1 MMDGK
6 ETRCGGRA
14 GFFVALGCIVLL
26 LLLIG
31 PVTAQTVT
39 VAASDSSA
47 ASKAAANYICD
58 GYNDQVEINAAFNA
72 LPGEVGTVQLTEG
85 TFHCSDVIFP
95 TAGSE
100 LLGSGQDSTVI
111 EMLNPLNSYIS
122 ISVKYSGITL
132 RGFTLRGQGA
142 VTIRASQVIVQDV
155 TATSIGLDGKRYST
169 KNDGMFYLW
178 GDGSTI
184 EDVIFINCK
193 AVDSVTHGF
202 HLNAINLPKETR
214 NIRFISCQAI
224 RCGFGVSGGSP
235 SEWITGYDL
244 QEDNDL
250 YDVQLI
256 DCLAED
262 NWESG
267 FHFEPGEDKTP
278 PTVKKG
284 IIMTDCV
291 SRDNGQRNPQQF
303 PYHDTFLSGYFV
315 HFNAVLTNCISE
327 NNKNAGYFVQG
338 GNNVVF
344 NGCTDTGSTYGWK
357 IVKAASDITL
367 NNCTTSDNLFW
378 GLWSAFAD
386 HIVLNHFS
394 QNNIG
399 GNLNYQSM
407 LGWYYDEEAYQ
418 YPVTDS
424 SFNITAYGNNT
435 SLPIINQEGQGNTYS
450 LSWGSNDSRNVTPTV
465 NVTPTQPATHSP
477 VAQFQATPLTGSAPL
492 SVSFTD
498 LSTGSPANWSWNFG
512 DGSTS
517 TLQNP
522 QHQYLEDGIET
533 VTLTVS
539 NSFGSSNTTKI
550 ITVGEGVYAGFTATP
565 RTITAGQTIQFTDHS
580 SGAPS
585 GWIWNFG
592 DGSVSASQNPQ
603 HLYGVTGVYSVQL
616 TASFPGSSDHETK
629 TDYIVA
635 DPDFSVD
642 ATTGIA
648 PTTIRFTDTTPNGQT
663 AWQWDFGDGTTSKE
677 ENPVHLYQNG
687 GNYTVTLTATSPYG
701 TTSVTKDAYIHL
713 AGKPVAAFTST
724 PQVGTVPFD
733 VSFTDMSTG
742 GTAVGYY
749 WQFGDGNFSTLQNPV
764 HTYTHEGVYT
774 VQMIVFNQYGVS
786 NTSKIACVVANL
798 PSPIAD
804 FSAGSTEGTAPFQV
818 QFSDRSLNQPSNWF
832 WQFGDGATST
842 AQNPVHNYTTAGTYT
857 VSLMVRNSG
866 GVMTVTK
873 TNYITV
879 TSPVV
884 SGVVRVYGQTAMPT
898 DPNHDGLY
906 EDLNGNGVIDFN
918 DVVLFFNQ
926 MDWIAENEPLA
937 AFDFNHNGQID
948 FNDIVQLFNML

>member
-1 MMDGK
+1 MIN
-6 ETRCGGRA
+6 ETEIRRRA
-14 GFFVALGCIVLL
+14 GTGLFVVLGCIALILL
-26 LLLIG
+26 LVC
-31 PVTAQTVT
+31 PVTAQTLT

-47 ASKAAANYICD
+47 ASKATANFICD

-72 LPGEVGTVQLTEG
+72 LPAEVGTVQLTEG
-85 TFHCSDVIFP
+85 TFHCSDVIHP

-100 LLGSGQDSTVI
+100 LLGSGQERTVI
-111 EMLNPLNSYIS
+111 EMLNQFNSYLSIS
-122 ISVKYSGITL
+122 IRNPGITL
-132 RGFTLRGQGA
+132 RGFTIRGQGA

-169 KNDGMFYLW
+169 RNDGMFYLW
-178 GDGSTI
+178 GDGSTL

-202 HLNAINLPKETR
+202 HMNAINLPRETR
-214 NIRFISCQAI
+214 NIRFIGCQAI
-224 RCGFGVSGGSP
+224 RCGFGEAGGSP
-235 SEWITGYDL
+235 SEWITGYDI

-256 DCLAED
+256 GCLAED

-284 IIMTDCV
+284 ITMTDCV
-291 SRDNGQRNPQQF
+291 SRDNGQRNPQQY

-327 NNKNAGYFVQG
+327 NNKNAGFFVQG
-338 GNNVVF
+338 GKDVVF

-367 NNCTTSDNLFW
+367 NDCTTSDNQFW
-378 GLWSAFAD
+378 GLWSAFAN
-386 HIVLNHFS
+386 HIVLNRFS
-394 QNNIG
+394 QNNIH

-407 LGWYYDEEAYQ
+407 LGWYYDEDAYQ
-418 YPVTDS
+418 LPVTDS
-424 SFNITAYGNNT
+424 SFNITAYGDT
-435 SLPIINQEGQGNTYS
+435 SLPIINQEGAGNTYS
-450 LSWGSNDSRNVTPTV
+450 LSWSSDDSRNTTPTV
-465 NVTPTQPATHSP
+465 NVTPTPPATHPP

-492 SVSFTD
+492 QVSFTD

-517 TLQNP
+517 TLQHP
-522 QHQYLEDGIET
+522 QHRYLGDGIQM

-539 NSFGSSNTTKI
+539 NEFGSNSTTQV
-550 ITVGEGVYAGFTATP
+550 ITVGEGVFAGFTATP

-580 SGAPS
+580 SGSPS
-585 GWIWNFG
+585 GWLWNFG
-592 DGSVSASQNPQ
+592 DGGTSMFQNPE

-616 TASFPGSSDHETK
+616 TSSFPGSSDHETK

-635 DPDFSVD
+635 NPDFSAD
-642 ATTGIA
+642 ATSGIA
-648 PTTIRFTDTTPNGQT
+648 PVAIRFTDTTPNSQT
-663 AWQWDFGDGTTSKE
+663 GWHWDFGDGTTSTEK
-677 ENPVHLYQNG
+677 NPVHLYQNG

-713 AGKPVAAFTST
+713 AGKPVADFTST

-733 VSFTDMSTG
+733 VTFTDTSTG
-742 GTAVGYY
+742 GAALGYY
-749 WQFGDGNFSTLQNPV
+749 WQFGDGSFSTMQNPV

-774 VQMIVFNQYGVS
+774 VQLAVFNQYGVT
-786 NTSKIACVVANL
+786 NTSKIACVVATL
-798 PSPIAD
+798 PTPIAD
-804 FSAGSTEGTAPFQV
+804 FTAESTAGAAPLQV
-818 QFSDRSLNQPSNWF
+818 RFSDCSLNQPGSWF
-832 WQFGDGATST
+832 WQFGDGSSST
-842 AQNPVHNYTTAGTYT
+842 EQNPVHLYTTAGTYT

-866 GVMTVTK
+866 GAMTVTK
-873 TNYITV
+873 TSFITV
-879 TSPVV
+879 APPVISGVIPV
-884 SGVVRVYGQTAMPT
+884 SGQSAMPT

-906 EDLNGNGVIDFN
+906 EDLNGNGNLDFN
-918 DVVLFFNQ
+918 DVVIFFNQ
-926 MDWIAENEPLA
+926 MDWIADNEPIS

-948 FNDIVQLFNML
+948 FNDIVLLFNMT